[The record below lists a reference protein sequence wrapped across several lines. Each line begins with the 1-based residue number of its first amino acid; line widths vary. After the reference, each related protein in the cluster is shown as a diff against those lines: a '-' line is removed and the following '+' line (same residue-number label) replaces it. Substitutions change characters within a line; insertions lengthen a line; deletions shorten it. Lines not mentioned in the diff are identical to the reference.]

1 MKTKILFPCSAFN
14 IKEVDE
20 NFKNE
25 YEVSKTL
32 GIESFFFDHDLL
44 VGEDVI
50 KFFGIK
56 DDSSMIILRGW
67 MLKPAQYKKL
77 FDTLELK
84 NNHMY
89 TNPDSY
95 VQCHYLKNSY
105 KRIEKHTAKT
115 LFSDKFD
122 KETLGKMFDQFENG
136 IILKDY
142 VKPEKHIPGLFFI
155 PKETTH
161 EQLEVVVNRFI
172 TARDKLFNEGVA
184 FREFVELQKYDGE
197 VNEWRVFVF
206 KGNIVAT
213 EQNSNI
219 NTHLNK
225 ISPPEEWFVK
235 FVSHELSKVS
245 AFYTIDFAER
255 ADGSWM
261 VVEAGDGQVSGL
273 APNQNP
279 IGLYNSFLMP
289 VQFKTKF

>member
-44 VGEDVI
+44 VGEDTI

-56 DDSSMIILRGW
+56 DDSSMVILRGW

-77 FDTLELK
+77 FDALELK

-105 KRIEKHTAKT
+105 KCIEKYTAKT

-142 VKPEKHIPGLFFI
+142 VKSEKHIPGLFFI

-172 TARDKLFNEGVA
+172 IARDKLFNEGVA

-206 KGNIVAT
+206 NKKISAV

-219 NTHLNK
+219 NTHTNK
-225 ISPPEEWFVK
+225 ISAPPK
-235 FVSHELSKVS
+235 DLIQKLANELSKAS
-245 AFYTIDFAER
+245 YFYTMDFAEKS
-255 ADGSWM
+255 DGTWM
-261 VVEAGDGQVSGL
+261 VVETGDGQVSGL

-279 IGLYNSFLMP
+279 IGLYNNFIS
-289 VQFKTKF
+289 